1 MVMGA
6 RFVVTDTLCLRLLQ
20 QIKKWGGR
28 RDSKSL
34 LYKILMVPNKFACLL
49 YTQINIHRYFNNF
62 KDIISLL
69 PLLSCYQSPRDFIV
83 SR

>member
-6 RFVVTDTLCLRLLQ
+6 RFDVTDTLCLRLLQ

-34 LYKILMVPNKFACLL
+34 LYKILMVPNKFACLP
-49 YTQINIHRYFNNF
+49 YTNKY
-62 KDIISLL
+62 S
-69 PLLSCYQSPRDFIV
+69 
-83 SR
+83 

>member
-1 MVMGA
+1 MHAKSDWPLAILAVGFSVEENINLLLRMLLMVMGA

-34 LYKILMVPNKFACLL
+34 LYKILMVPNKFACLP
-49 YTQINIHRYFNNF
+49 YTNKY
-62 KDIISLL
+62 S
-69 PLLSCYQSPRDFIV
+69 
-83 SR
+83 